1 LQQDA
6 PRASLAAL
14 LSVAAVVAVIF
25 RAHATGWI
33 VVASLLIGIVW
44 MVGFTFLSGIKVNY
58 ANFAAFPI
66 TFGIGVDYAVNIMA
80 RFRQERA
87 RRPPDGL
94 PADPARVVEHA
105 VLSTGGA
112 VALCSLTTIIGYSS
126 LLLAKNQALFLF
138 GAVAVL
144 GEVSCLFAALLA
156 LPAVLLVWRRLTAR
170 L

>member
-1 LQQDA
+1 
-6 PRASLAAL
+6 
-14 LSVAAVVAVIF
+14 
-25 RAHATGWI
+25 
-33 VVASLLIGIVW
+33 
-44 MVGFTFLSGIKVNY
+44 MVGATFLFGIKVNY

-87 RRPPDGL
+87 RPRDGL
-94 PADPARVVEHA
+94 PADPERIVERV

-112 VALCSLTTIIGYSS
+112 VTLCSLTTVIGYSS

-144 GEVSCLFAALLA
+144 GRRVACSPRCSRC
-156 LPAVLLVWRRLTAR
+156 PRCLLVFRGLTRRL
-170 L
+170 